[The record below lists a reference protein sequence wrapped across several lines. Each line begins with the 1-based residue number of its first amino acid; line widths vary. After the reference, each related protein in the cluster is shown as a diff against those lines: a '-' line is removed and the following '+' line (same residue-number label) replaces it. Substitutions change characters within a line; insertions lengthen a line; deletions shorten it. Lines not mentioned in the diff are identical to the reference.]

1 VVGPLLRGRDPQARA
16 MAEEVAREMGALS
29 LRLHTALVRAR
40 LRDVVGH

>member
-1 VVGPLLRGRDPQARA
+1 VGPLLRQRSPQARA
-16 MAEEVAREMGALS
+16 RAEEVARELGAVS